1 VTEVEDR
8 GALVG
13 PARPLH
19 PDAGLVDALGGDGE
33 AVARHAAMAQLHVM
47 LLRAARHQVWRMRG
61 MLPGA
66 GPGQLEELAQQSADE
81 AMVSVLAKLPTFEG
95 RSRFSTWVYKF
106 AILQTS
112 VEVRRQSWRGREVSL
127 PDGAVV
133 RDRSPSVEE
142 WSEAAD
148 VGRAVRAAIATALTP
163 HQRRILLA
171 VVVEEVPIDV
181 LAERLGT
188 NRNALY
194 KTVHDARARLREVLV
209 ATGYSATDDGRWTQ

>member
-8 GALVG
+8 GPLVG

-19 PDAGLVDALGGDGE
+19 PDADLVDALGGDRE
-33 AVARHAAMAQLHVM
+33 DAAREAAMAQLHVM
-47 LLRAARHQVWRMRG
+47 LIRAARHQVWRMRG

-66 GPGQLEELAQQSADE
+66 GPAQLEELAQQSADE

-133 RDRSPSVEE
+133 LDRSPSVEE
-142 WSEAAD
+142 WSEAAE

-209 ATGYSATDDGRWTQ
+209 AAGYSTTDDGRWTR